1 MHQKKFQLNSGV
13 KPLLSRLAGE
23 GPYKRHV
30 KRPLDLILALCA
42 IIVLSPVLLIT
53 AFLVRLGLGSPAIF
67 KQRRPGLN
75 ERLFT
80 LYKFRTM
87 SDARGKDG
95 GLLPDEARLTR
106 FGRFLRASSL
116 DELPELWNILRG
128 DMSLVGPRPQL
139 VSDMLFMTPRQRLRH
154 SVTPGLTGLAQVNGR
169 NSILWDSKL
178 DYDLKYI
185 ENITFAGDAGILL
198 RTLMNVLRRKD
209 INTHG
214 MATAEDFGDYL
225 LRVGSIGKDIYDVQ
239 LEESRRVMA
248 GS

>member
-1 MHQKKFQLNSGV
+1 MHQKKFQINSGAM
-13 KPLLSRLAGE
+13 PLLRRLSGE
-23 GPYKRHV
+23 GPYKRYV
-30 KRPLDLILALCA
+30 KRPLDLILVLCA

-53 AFLVRLGLGSPAIF
+53 ALLVRLGLGSPVIF
-67 KQRRPGLN
+67 RQRRPGLN

-87 SDARGKDG
+87 SDARSEDG
-95 GLLPDEARLTR
+95 GLLPDDARLTR

-139 VSDMLFMTPRQRLRH
+139 ISDMLFMTPRQRLRH

-185 ENITFAGDAGILL
+185 EDITFAGDAGILL
-198 RTLMNVLRRKD
+198 RTLINVLRRKD
-209 INTHG
+209 INTDG

-225 LRVGSIGKDIYDVQ
+225 LRVGSIGKDIYDAQ
-239 LEESRRVMA
+239 LEESRRVRA